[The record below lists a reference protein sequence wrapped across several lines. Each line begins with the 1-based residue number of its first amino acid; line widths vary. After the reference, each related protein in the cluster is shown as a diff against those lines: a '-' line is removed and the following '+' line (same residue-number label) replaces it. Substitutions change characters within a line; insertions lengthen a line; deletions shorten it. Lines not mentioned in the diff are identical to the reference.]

1 MRPRFWSDTLFARI
15 FLLVGAL
22 LLASQLAVY
31 WYFNVYQAE
40 RRAQFPAQNWAQILT
55 LSESLGPAARAE
67 LAPTLARQGMD
78 WRPASAMSGSRKLP
92 APLQSALQILHGLGW
107 PEAEIRLDRR
117 HDILW
122 LRASPTSAHAIAMP
136 LPRPAGPSPQWFKLS
151 AILLLS
157 LLGTFLIVRQL
168 TRPLSRI
175 IAGVADARTT
185 ETLPELPVAGPA
197 DVQRLAEKLNQALR
211 DVHQLWKEREMV
223 LLGVSHDLRTPL
235 TRMRMLLEFLPPNTE
250 VREELIANLREM
262 DEILR
267 QFLDYARSGQEEPSQ
282 VLDLPHWLE
291 DFVERQGPDIQLDL
305 PDERPLQARLRPVGL
320 ARILQNLIDN
330 ARRHAAPPFLLH
342 LRREGTELVFVL
354 RDHGSGI
361 PAGDLEN
368 LERPFAVA
376 GRGGGTG
383 LGLAIVRRLVQA
395 QRGALHFRD
404 AVGGGLEVEVRLPER

>member
-1 MRPRFWSDTLFARI
+1 MRPRFWTDTLFARI

-55 LSESLGPAARAE
+55 LSEALGPAARAT
-67 LAPTLARQGMD
+67 LAPTLARQGME
-78 WRPASAMSGSRKLP
+78 WRPAGAMGGSPKLP
-92 APLQSALQILHGLGW
+92 APLQNALQILHGLGW

-117 HDILW
+117 HNTLW
-122 LRASPTSAHAIAMP
+122 LRASPQSSHAIAMP

-175 IAGVADARTT
+175 IAGVVDARAT

-197 DVQRLAEKLNQALR
+197 DVQRLAEKLNQALGEM
-211 DVHQLWKEREMV
+211 HQLWKEREMV

-235 TRMRMLLEFLPPNTE
+235 TRMRMLLEFLPADTE
-250 VREELIANLREM
+250 IREDLIANLREM
-262 DEILR
+262 DAILR

-282 VLDLPHWLE
+282 ALELASWLR
-291 DFVERQGPDIQLDL
+291 DFAERQGADIQLDL
-305 PDERPLQARLRPVGL
+305 PTDSELKARLRPVGL
-320 ARILQNLIDN
+320 ARILQNLTDN
-330 ARRHAAPPFLLH
+330 ARRHGAPPILLRV
-342 LRREGTELVFVL
+342 RRTPMGWVFVV
-354 RDHGSGI
+354 RDHGKGV
-361 PAGDLEN
+361 PAAELEKM
-368 LERPFAVA
+368 ERPFAVA

-383 LGLAIVRRLVQA
+383 LGLAIVRRLVQV
-395 QRGALHFRD
+395 QGGTLVFRE
-404 AVGGGLEVEVRLPER
+404 AREGGLEVEVRLPDR

>member
-1 MRPRFWSDTLFARI
+1 MRARFFTDTLFARI
-15 FLLVGAL
+15 FLLVGTL

-31 WYFNVYQAE
+31 WYFNLYQAE

-55 LSESLGPAARAE
+55 LSEALSPTARAE
-67 LAPTLARQGMD
+67 LAPVLARQGMD
-78 WRPASAMSGSRKLP
+78 WRPASAMSGSSRLP
-92 APLQSALQILHGLGW
+92 PPLQSALQILHGLGW
-107 PEAEIRLDRR
+107 PQAEIRLDRR

-122 LRASPTSAHAIAMP
+122 LRATPSSAHAIAMP
-136 LPRPAGPSPQWFKLS
+136 LPRPVGPSPQWFKLS

-175 IAGVADARTT
+175 IASVVDARSADR
-185 ETLPELPVAGPA
+185 LPELPVAGPA
-197 DVQRLAEKLNQALR
+197 DVQHLAERLNQALR
-211 DVHQLWKEREMV
+211 ERHQLWKEREMV

-235 TRMRMLLEFLPPNTE
+235 TRMRMLLEFLPADTE
-250 VREELIANLREM
+250 VREDLIANLREM

-282 VLDLPHWLE
+282 VLDLPHWLRE
-291 DFVERQGPDIQLDL
+291 FVERQGPDIQLDL
-305 PDERPLQARLRPVGL
+305 PPEQTLRARLRPVGL

-330 ARRHAAPPFLLH
+330 ARRHGAPPIVLR
-342 LRREGTELVFVL
+342 LRREGTDLVLAL
-354 RDHGSGI
+354 RDHGRGI
-361 PAGDLEN
+361 PIEELEH
-368 LERPFAVA
+368 LARPFAAA

-395 QRGALHFRD
+395 QGGKLSFRD
-404 AVGGGLEVEVRLPER
+404 AADGGLEIEIRLPLD

>member
-1 MRPRFWSDTLFARI
+1 MRPRFWTDTLFARI

-55 LSESLGPAARAE
+55 LSEALGPAARAR
-67 LAPTLARQGMD
+67 LAPTLARQGME
-78 WRPASAMSGSRKLP
+78 WRPASAMGGSPKLP
-92 APLQSALQILHGLGW
+92 APLQNALQILHGLGW

-117 HDILW
+117 HNTLW
-122 LRASPTSAHAIAMP
+122 LRASPQSSHAIAMP

-175 IAGVADARTT
+175 IAGVVDARAT

-197 DVQRLAEKLNQALR
+197 DVQRLAEKLNQALGEM
-211 DVHQLWKEREMV
+211 HQLWKEREMV

-235 TRMRMLLEFLPPNTE
+235 TRMRMLLEFLPADTE
-250 VREELIANLREM
+250 IREDLIANLREM
-262 DEILR
+262 DAILR

-282 VLDLPHWLE
+282 ALELASWLR
-291 DFVERQGPDIQLDL
+291 DFVERQGSDIQLDL
-305 PDERPLQARLRPVGL
+305 PAESELKARLRPVGL
-320 ARILQNLIDN
+320 ARILQNLTDN
-330 ARRHAAPPFLLH
+330 ARRHGAPPILLRV
-342 LRREGTELVFVL
+342 RRTPTGWVFVV
-354 RDHGSGI
+354 RDHGKGV
-361 PAGDLEN
+361 PAAELEKM
-368 LERPFAVA
+368 ERPFAVA

-383 LGLAIVRRLVQA
+383 LGLAIVRRLVQV
-395 QRGALHFRD
+395 QGGTLLFRE
-404 AVGGGLEVEVRLPER
+404 AREGGLEVEIRLPDR